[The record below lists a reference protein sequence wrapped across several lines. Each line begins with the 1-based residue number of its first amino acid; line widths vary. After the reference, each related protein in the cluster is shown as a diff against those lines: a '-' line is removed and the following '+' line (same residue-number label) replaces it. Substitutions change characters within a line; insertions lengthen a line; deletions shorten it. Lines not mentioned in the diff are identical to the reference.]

1 MIELKVENTEMI
13 IQVADEF
20 LAICKE
26 IKDKKL
32 SLEQWRLI
40 ESCDMFQTSSFCGGF
55 DGIEDA
61 FCFSYYDKERKE
73 FWFQV
78 DFQEVEQIVAG
89 SKTTLAIRPAS

>member
-1 MIELKVENTEMI
+1 MVQIT
-13 IQVADEF
+13 DEF

-32 SLEQWRLI
+32 SLEEWRLI

-78 DFQEVEQIVAG
+78 NLTEIEEITIGTKRFLSVR
-89 SKTTLAIRPAS
+89 LAD